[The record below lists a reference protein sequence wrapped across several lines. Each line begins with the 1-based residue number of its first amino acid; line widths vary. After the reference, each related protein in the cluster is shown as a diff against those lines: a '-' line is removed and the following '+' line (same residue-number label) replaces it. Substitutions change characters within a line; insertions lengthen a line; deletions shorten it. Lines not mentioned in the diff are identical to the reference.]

1 MMENETCSFTKILA
15 KSEPE
20 ETLEEH
26 IENVLKFLRKF
37 IKWKKKEIKKISE
50 ITGLHRTEIQGRL
63 FATAYL
69 HDIGKASNSFQ
80 KFIRKEQSTRFPHA
94 LLGLPFIMSAVK
106 PLSVEDTIIYPEAIS
121 IMSHHTPFYDG
132 LYSSEKDNTP
142 NKFLIIDKALEF
154 YNKIEQSYFNIFKE
168 KYPFQ
173 LGKPDLDSS
182 LSNLLE
188 KIKNPI
194 KFNRPTHLRIIHSF
208 FMDFLH
214 TVDWLGSGKTF
225 DYHYSA
231 KSITEKLTNELKQ
244 KKGLTSWNE
253 IQIKASNTYGNLLL
267 CAPTGQGKTEAALL
281 WADRNMHRDKI
292 IYLLPTRVT
301 TNALYKRLKFFGSSV
316 GVSHGTSTLIIA
328 EEEQWNNREMMARR
342 LRSSSFME
350 PITVATVDQLLLPH
364 FNWKYWEMIEQNAS
378 NAAIILDEIH
388 AYDYYTLALI
398 TEMIKKFPK
407 SRFAYLSATLPKY
420 IQNHLTKLHE
430 EKITSIVDYEHLDLS
445 RHNIQFIDATIDNSV
460 NEIRQYYKEGKKVL
474 IILNTIKEA
483 TRFYQNFSDLN
494 AILYHSRFIERD
506 RRKKEELIEKANDQ
520 NEGCVV
526 VATQVVEV
534 SLDIDFDIL
543 FTQIAPLDA
552 LIQRLGRVNRKG
564 KKPTD
569 TTNVKIYD
577 FGEYDHMVYG
587 LDNLQHAREIASTR
601 FSVKHRLK
609 EKEIQDLIEL
619 QYPEEETS
627 ASFLEEWD
635 RVHKDLEWF
644 RNQLWEIQTFR
655 MKDDMKVLMKLAKTR
670 QDKFPEIAV
679 IPEMFRDEVNLL
691 VPNRKLQVIEY
702 LVKVPFSQ
710 FKEGIRPAEDDSN
723 LVFCNMNYS
732 FEYGASPIDR

>member
-1 MMENETCSFTKILA
+1 MENEIYSFTKILA

-26 IENVLKFLRKF
+26 IENVLKFLIKF

-50 ITGLHRTEIQGRL
+50 LTGLHRTEIQGRL

-69 HDIGKASNSFQ
+69 HDIGKSSNSFQ
-80 KFIRKEQSTRFPHA
+80 RFIRKEQSTRFPHA
-94 LLGLPFIMSAVK
+94 LLGLPFIMSAVD
-106 PLSVEDTIIYPEAIS
+106 PLSVEDTTIYPEAIS
-121 IMSHHTPFYDG
+121 VMSHHTPFYDG
-132 LYSSEKDNTP
+132 LYAYEKDNPP
-142 NKFLIIDKALEF
+142 NKFLIMDKALEF
-154 YNKIEQSYFNIFKE
+154 YNKIEQSYSNIFKE
-168 KYPFQ
+168 KYPFH

-182 LSNLLE
+182 LSTLVE
-188 KIKNPI
+188 KIKNPL
-194 KFNRPTHLRIIHSF
+194 KFNRPTHLREIHSF
-208 FMDFLH
+208 FVNFLH

-225 DYHYSA
+225 DYQYST
-231 KSITEKLTNELKQ
+231 KSISEKIANELKQ
-244 KKGLTSWNE
+244 KKSLTSWNE
-253 IQIKASNTYGNLLL
+253 IQIKASHTHGNLLL

-281 WADRNMHRDKI
+281 WADRNMYHDKI

-301 TNALYKRLKFFGSSV
+301 TNALYKRLKFLGDSV
-316 GVSHGTSTLIIA
+316 GVSHGTSALIIA
-328 EEEQWNNREMMARR
+328 EEEQWNNKRIMARR
-342 LRSSSFME
+342 LRSGSFME

-398 TEMIKKFPK
+398 TEMIKKFPR

-420 IQNHLTKLHE
+420 IQNHLTNLHE
-430 EKITSIVDYEHLDLS
+430 EKITTIVDYEHLDLS
-445 RHNIQFIDATIDNSV
+445 RHNIQFIETAIDNSV
-460 NEIRQYYKEGKKVL
+460 DEIRQYYKEGKKVL
-474 IILNTIKEA
+474 IILNTVKEA
-483 TRFYQNFSDLN
+483 TRFYKNFLDLN
-494 AILYHSRFIERD
+494 PILYHSRFIEKD
-506 RRKKEELIEKANDQ
+506 RRKKEELIEEANDK
-520 NEGCVV
+520 NEGCIV

-564 KKPTD
+564 KKSTD
-569 TTNVKIYD
+569 ITNVKIYD
-577 FGEYDHMVYG
+577 FGEFDYMVYG
-587 LDNLQHAREIASTR
+587 PDNLQNAREIASTR

-609 EKEIQDLIEL
+609 EKEIQGLIEW
-619 QYPEEETS
+619 QYPQEKTS

-635 RVHKDLEWF
+635 RVHEDLEWF
-644 RNQLWEIQTFR
+644 RNQLWEIQTLR

-679 IPEMFRDEVNLL
+679 IPEMFKDEVNLL
-691 VPNRKLQVIEY
+691 DPSRKLQVIDY

-710 FKEGIRPAEDDSN
+710 FKNGIRPAKDDSD
-723 LVFCNMNYS
+723 LVFCKMDYS
-732 FEYGASPIDR
+732 FEYGADTL